1 MESTTLKFLTQP
13 NRERLADQ
21 IARQI
26 KQLIFR
32 KKIQV
37 GEKLPTERELA
48 ESLHVSRVVVREALR
63 SLEQSGLVEIQ
74 TGPNGGSFVSDKLH
88 MPLFHSIHDLLEDG
102 DLSLQ
107 HFYEAR
113 RGIELTSIQLAIRE
127 LREEDLEALEA
138 INQKL
143 LGDMEDNELFPYH
156 NREFHVKISEM
167 SGNPLVKL
175 IADALLSILILL
187 YPKPVQSASF
197 IRTTYERHRDIIE
210 ALREGN
216 QDLCEKLICEDV
228 EMTKE
233 MLNT

>member
-113 RGIELTSIQLAIRE
+113 RGIELTSIQLAVRE
-127 LREEDLEALEA
+127 LREEDLEELEA
-138 INQKL
+138 INQQL
-143 LGDMEDNELFPYH
+143 LGDMENNELFPHH

-210 ALREGN
+210 ALREGD